1 MGIFTTGIIGDV
13 VGGVCGIIDDLHTS
27 DEEKA
32 AMKFRITKLAREA
45 DLAQLAVN
53 KEEAKSGRLFV
64 SGWRPFVGWVCGIA
78 LAWTFVISRVIQ
90 SIAFYVAEFTGT
102 ELDLSGLPEFD
113 LGTLMPV
120 LLGMLGLGTLRT
132 YEKVQGASRNDMTPN
147 GGAIRKGKQRNGD

>member
-1 MGIFTTGIIGDV
+1 MGLFNTGIIGDV
-13 VGGVCGIIDDLHTS
+13 VGGVFGIIDDLHTS

-64 SGWRPFVGWVCGIA
+64 SGWRPFVGWVCGFA
-78 LAWTFVISRVIQ
+78 LAWTFVLDRVIQ
-90 SIAFYVAEFTGT
+90 SIAFYLAEFM
-102 ELDLSGLPEFD
+102 EIDLDLTGLPVFD

-132 YEKVQGASRNDMTPN
+132 YEKVQGVTRNDMGPT
-147 GGAIRKGKQRNGD
+147 GSSEARTERSD